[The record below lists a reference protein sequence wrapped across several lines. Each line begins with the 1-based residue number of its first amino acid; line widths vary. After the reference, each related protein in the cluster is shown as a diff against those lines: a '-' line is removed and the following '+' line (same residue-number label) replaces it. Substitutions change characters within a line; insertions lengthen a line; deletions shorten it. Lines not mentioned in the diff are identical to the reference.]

1 VKQHHSKL
9 LKAKRI
15 YWKQRNTARWVVS
28 GDENSSLFQAMATYS
43 LRRNFI
49 GSLTLNDGSVI
60 TNHEQKAGALW
71 LAYKD
76 RLGILEFK
84 ELLYELYELI

>member
-1 VKQHHSKL
+1 
-9 LKAKRI
+9 
-15 YWKQRNTARWVVS
+15 
-28 GDENSSLFQAMATYS
+28 MATYS

-49 GSLTLNDGSVI
+49 GSLTLDDGSVI